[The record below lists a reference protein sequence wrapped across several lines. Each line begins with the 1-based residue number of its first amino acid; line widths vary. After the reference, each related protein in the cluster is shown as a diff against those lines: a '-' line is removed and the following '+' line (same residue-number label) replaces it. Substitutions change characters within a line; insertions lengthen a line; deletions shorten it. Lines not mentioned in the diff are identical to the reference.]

1 VRLSLGQRT
10 LAITA
15 ATLLPIVGVLI
26 YNEIALRHAREREV
40 ERLALSVARQAA
52 IEMERLRDGMAGVL
66 HAIGQAPVVVQLNP
80 DQCSRYLGDLKPALP
95 QVSALAVLDA
105 EGNSVCRSDGAA
117 PEGAFSDRAYFK
129 DAVAARGRLV
139 LGEYTVSRV
148 TGAPIL
154 PVALAFLIDERPA
167 GVVAASIDLR
177 WLGEALRARDLTNN
191 ASLTIADRQGT
202 ILAREPLPERFVGT
216 RIPEAFGHLLRAD
229 SPGTTRVRSQDG
241 TERILGYVP
250 LRWEPNGLY
259 LSAGIA
265 HDEAFAEINRA
276 TWRNA
281 VIGLAAAGLAILLA
295 WMMGN
300 RLLVGPVR
308 AIANTIAARRAGDVD
323 QRTGMNARDGDI
335 EGLGAQ
341 IDGYMDELNQSRL
354 EQEQAEQHR
363 EMLNHE
369 LSHRVKNLL
378 ATVQAIA
385 SQTFRTGSDVRS
397 SLATFNDRLSAMAT
411 AQNLLVS
418 DRADAATVME
428 ALSNST
434 SVFEAEQ
441 GTRFKLE
448 GPPVPLRP
456 EAALSLVMA
465 AHELC
470 TNAVK
475 YGGLSSP
482 HGYVEVKWTL
492 LEEKFALEW
501 IEHGGPPAS
510 PPQRQGFG
518 SRMIQRVLTSE
529 LGGTAQMEYGPFG
542 FRCTFE
548 APASALA
555 PDPMQ

>member
-1 VRLSLGQRT
+1 
-10 LAITA
+10 
-15 ATLLPIVGVLI
+15 
-26 YNEIALRHAREREV
+26 
-40 ERLALSVARQAA
+40 
-52 IEMERLRDGMAGVL
+52 M
-66 HAIGQAPVVVQLNP
+66 
-80 DQCSRYLGDLKPALP
+80 
-95 QVSALAVLDA
+95 
-105 EGNSVCRSDGAA
+105 
-117 PEGAFSDRAYFK
+117 
-129 DAVAARGRLV
+129 
-139 LGEYTVSRV
+139 SRV

-308 AIANTIAARRAGDVD
+308 AIADTIAARRAGDVD

-335 EGLGAQ
+335 EGLGSQ
-341 IDGYMDELNQSRL
+341 IDGYMDELNQARL

-441 GTRFKLE
+441 GTPLQAR
-448 GPPVPLRP
+448 GPPRATP
-456 EAALSLVMA
+456 S
-465 AHELC
+465 
-470 TNAVK
+470 
-475 YGGLSSP
+475 
-482 HGYVEVKWTL
+482 
-492 LEEKFALEW
+492 
-501 IEHGGPPAS
+501 
-510 PPQRQGFG
+510 
-518 SRMIQRVLTSE
+518 
-529 LGGTAQMEYGPFG
+529 
-542 FRCTFE
+542 
-548 APASALA
+548 
-555 PDPMQ
+555 